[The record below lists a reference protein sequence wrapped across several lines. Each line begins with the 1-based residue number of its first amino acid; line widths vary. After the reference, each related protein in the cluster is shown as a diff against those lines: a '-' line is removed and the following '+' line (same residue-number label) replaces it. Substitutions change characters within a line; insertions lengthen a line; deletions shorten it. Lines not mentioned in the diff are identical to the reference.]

1 MRRRSAMKR
10 CLTIGVALA
19 ALCAASA
26 LAYARPPTVMN
37 SPGYDRRLQESRS
50 QLGSSATVTEPAT
63 APVAK
68 PKRGKK
74 KRTN

>member
-1 MRRRSAMKR
+1 MKR
-10 CLTIGVALA
+10 GLMIGLALA
-19 ALCAASA
+19 ALCTAST

-50 QLGSSATVTEPAT
+50 QLGGSPTVTEPAST
-63 APVAK
+63 PVAK
-68 PKRGKK
+68 PKQGKK